1 MSERRTRS
9 VCKWKEVLGFD
20 EGFYHISE
28 TPPPYQSIYDDDS
41 VGSIS
46 PTVSY
51 YHDTLEEL
59 TPKFHYYDAPE
70 VVQHR
75 PYYDDAPEVVETP
88 RDYTHSDAP
97 EAVIQPS
104 DAPEAV
110 INPSDA
116 PEAVRNPS
124 DAPEAVVPSTFSQTP
139 ISAIT
144 SRFNTTTYPSHLS
157 NIPPSHIPINPS
169 NSGIRFP
176 RELTFTRNSICDVLL
191 SASSPDPATDNQ
203 TAPPSPPPPLFYI
216 TIHQSTS
223 QSAPACPPTGHANNP
238 DIALHSTASPKSP
251 LLAFASFNT
260 VTLITDITTLPP
272 PTRPRSPVTPPSS
285 SSSSSSLPSKPIV
298 PPPTTYNLP
307 TAPGDSLTFG
317 VRSQGY
323 KTEKL
328 VPTGGI
334 FTSER
339 YAFYHTLPRTF
350 VKEKFEWRQVSSSS
364 SSSGPH
370 LGLSSIP
377 EEMTSKKGGVKMKLM
392 RCSTGET
399 IAVYVG
405 VGMEGCADTERK
417 RKPRKPRRNVLGMM
431 RWLELESGSA
441 GLGDDFEL
449 MGVMSVLGVME
460 RWRRVM
466 NVQKQL
472 GMFTS

>member
-1 MSERRTRS
+1 MSVRRTRS
-9 VCKWKEVLGFD
+9 VSKWKEVLGFD
-20 EGFYHISE
+20 EGFYPTSE
-28 TPPPYQSIYDDDS
+28 TPPPYHRYESPESIYES
-41 VGSIS
+41 VGTIS

-51 YHDTLEEL
+51 YHETLEEL
-59 TPKFHYYDAPE
+59 TPKFHYSDAPE
-70 VVQHR
+70 VVNHT
-75 PYYDDAPEVVETP
+75 PYYDDAPEVINTP
-88 RDYTHSDAP
+88 LDYTYSDAP
-97 EAVIQPS
+97 EAVIK
-104 DAPEAV
+104 
-110 INPSDA
+110 PSDA
-116 PEAVRNPS
+116 PEAVRKPS
-124 DAPEAVVPSTFSQTP
+124 DAPEAVVQPPTSSTFSQTP
-139 ISAIT
+139 VSAIT
-144 SRFNTTTYPSHLS
+144 SRFNTTTYPSHVS
-157 NIPPSHIPINPS
+157 NIPSHTPINPS
-169 NSGIRFP
+169 KSGIRFP
-176 RELTFTRNSICDVLL
+176 RELTFTRNSIYDILL
-191 SASSPDPATDNQ
+191 SPSAPAQATDNQ
-203 TAPPSPPPPLFYI
+203 KPLPSPPPLFYI

-223 QSAPACPPTGHANNP
+223 QSVPAFPPPSNFNKP
-238 DIALHSTASPKSP
+238 DIALHSTASPTSP

-272 PTRPRSPVTPPSS
+272 PTRPLSPLTPP
-285 SSSSSSLPSKPIV
+285 SSSSLPSKSIV

-307 TAPGDSLTFG
+307 TSPGDSLTFG

-334 FTSER
+334 FTAER

-364 SSSGPH
+364 SSSAPH
-370 LGLSSIP
+370 VGVSSIP

-405 VGMEGCADTERK
+405 VGNEDWADKDRKKKSRKERG
-417 RKPRKPRRNVLGMM
+417 RVLGMM

-441 GLGDDFEL
+441 GLGDEFEL